1 MLSELGRVPSGPRL
15 GHTGT
20 AGAADRVFNFHEPY
34 TRTTSPQAQPLH
46 TAQWRTA
53 CNPRYCLS
61 SSSEWRSKTFLWRS
75 RCVLGVFSFA
85 LIVIGSIIYIRTCSV
100 ATEVTPGHTL
110 YNTTGQGGRG
120 ATKLGTQHTRE
131 CRACPR
137 FADAHRQLTTGNRCT
152 STALDS
158 TAQEAPL
165 PLHEARLACA
175 SPLPSAHSI
184 RARRQPI

>member
-1 MLSELGRVPSGPRL
+1 MVQLD
-15 GHTGT
+15 
-20 AGAADRVFNFHEPY
+20 A
-34 TRTTSPQAQPLH
+34 
-46 TAQWRTA
+46 
-53 CNPRYCLS
+53 
-61 SSSEWRSKTFLWRS
+61 
-75 RCVLGVFSFA
+75 
-85 LIVIGSIIYIRTCSV
+85 
-100 ATEVTPGHTL
+100 
-110 YNTTGQGGRG
+110 QGGRLKRQSTPSLEGRGQWPRPPGMPSSTKLRRPLRGDHHLLKVVRDPGSGSCGGWCRNNRTTTKRQRGRRHRRSSWKRPSEGEGFALKFCVPG

-184 RARRQPI
+184 RARRQLI